1 MKGAAQ
7 VSTNGTCSK
16 RFSVNLRKYGPIWL
30 FLLPTLIYFLVFVY
44 FPMYGAQIA
53 FKDFIPVKGIQG
65 SPWVGFKHFTRFFSS
80 PYFSEILGN
89 TLILSIYSLV
99 VGFPLPI
106 AFALMLNYQKNL
118 KFKKIVQTASYAPH
132 FISVVVVCG
141 MILLFTS
148 PSSGIINTLIKAL
161 GGEPIHFMGKAKYFR
176 HIYVWTG
183 IWQDLGWSAI
193 IYIGALAGV
202 SPELHEAAMVDGATI
217 WQRIWHI
224 DIPGILPTI
233 IILLIMNAGSILGV
247 GFEKTYLLQND
258 MNTKYSEVISTYVYK
273 TGLSKAQYSYG
284 SAIGLFNSTVNFLIL
299 TVVNSIANRV
309 GSTSL
314 F

>member
-7 VSTNGTCSK
+7 VSTNGTYSK

-65 SPWVGFKHFTRFFSS
+65 SPWVGFKHFTRFFNS

>member
-1 MKGAAQ
+1 
-7 VSTNGTCSK
+7 
-16 RFSVNLRKYGPIWL
+16 
-30 FLLPTLIYFLVFVY
+30 
-44 FPMYGAQIA
+44 
-53 FKDFIPVKGIQG
+53 
-65 SPWVGFKHFTRFFSS
+65 
-80 PYFSEILGN
+80 
-89 TLILSIYSLV
+89 
-99 VGFPLPI
+99 
-106 AFALMLNYQKNL
+106 
-118 KFKKIVQTASYAPH
+118 
-132 FISVVVVCG
+132 

-193 IYIGALAGV
+193 IYIGALTGV